1 MKSCVIPTEK
11 TVAAFK
17 NYDFENCDV
26 PEKYWGDY
34 THANFFRKYFIPIVR
49 REIKALAKKIGATVK
64 FEPNYFDWSAFFCK
78 NGKYVYVHCDDHR
91 WNNWYEQMYYR
102 TADSEKDYHGGPNNW
117 TSYDNLETSLKD
129 MFNRL

>member
-26 PEKYWGDY
+26 PEKYLCDY
-34 THANFFRKYFIPIVR
+34 THAKFFRKYFIPIVR
-49 REIKALAKKIGATVK
+49 REIKAIAKKIDATVK

-117 TSYDNLETSLKD
+117 TSYDKLETSLKD